1 MSDVKAQNP
10 DASSPP
16 KVFDRRL
23 VIARRTRAAAGGGN
37 DHFLAQRCAQDAAER
52 LLDINR
58 NFEHALIIGPES
70 FCDDLLKALPEGK
83 LQAVTRAAQDV
94 DDEALPYDRHSFDV
108 IVSALRLHSV
118 NDLPGALVQM
128 RAALRPDG
136 VMIASM
142 FGGQTLT
149 ELRSV
154 LYEAEDL
161 TYGGITPRIA
171 PLADFQ
177 QLASLLQRT
186 GFALPVVDTDRV
198 TVRYGD
204 PLRLLRDLKNMGESN
219 ALTARSRNPISKR
232 FLAKIS
238 AVYAQRHQDKDGKV
252 PATFEIL
259 WLTGWAPHESQQKP
273 LRPGSAK
280 MRLADALGAT
290 EVKVKRER

>member
-1 MSDVKAQNP
+1 MSDVKAP
-10 DASSPP
+10 APH
-16 KVFDRRL
+16 VFDRNL
-23 VIARRTRAAAGGGN
+23 VIRRRLRVQEHE
-37 DHFLAQRCAQDAAER
+37 HFLAARCAEDAAER

-58 NFEHALIIGPES
+58 NFEHALIIGPQS
-70 FCDDLLKALPEGK
+70 FYDDLLAALPKDK
-83 LQAVTRAAQDV
+83 LQAVTLGPQDLDEEVLPYAAQ
-94 DDEALPYDRHSFDV
+94 SFDV
-108 IVSALRLHSV
+108 ILCALRLHSV

-136 VMIASM
+136 VLIASM
-142 FGGQTLT
+142 FGGQTLS

-171 PLADFQ
+171 PMADFQ
-177 QLASLLQRT
+177 QLASLLQRA

-198 TVRYGD
+198 TVRYSA
-204 PLRLLRDLKNMGESN
+204 PLRLLSDLKNMGESN
-219 ALTARSRNPISKR
+219 ALTARSRKPVSKR
-232 FLAKIS
+232 FIAKI
-238 AVYAQRHQDKDGKV
+238 AQIYTKRHADADGKV

-273 LRPGSAK
+273 LKPGSAK

-290 EVKVKRER
+290 EVKVKRD

>member
-1 MSDVKAQNP
+1 MSDVKAP
-10 DASSPP
+10 APH
-16 KVFDRRL
+16 VFDRNL
-23 VIARRTRAAAGGGN
+23 VIRRRLRVQE
-37 DHFLAQRCAQDAAER
+37 DEHFLAARCAEDAAER

-58 NFEHALIIGPES
+58 NFEHALLIGPQS
-70 FCDDLLKALPEGK
+70 FYDDLLAALPEDK
-83 LQAVTRAAQDV
+83 LQAVTLAPQDLDEEVLPYAAQ
-94 DDEALPYDRHSFDV
+94 SFDV
-108 IVSALRLHSV
+108 ILCALRLHSV

-136 VMIASM
+136 VLIAAM

-198 TVRYGD
+198 TVRYSA
-204 PLRLLRDLKNMGESN
+204 PLRLLSDLKNMGESN
-219 ALTARSRNPISKR
+219 ALTARSRKPVSKR
-232 FLAKIS
+232 FLTKI
-238 AVYAQRHQDKDGKV
+238 AQVYAEHHAGPDGKV

-259 WLTGWAPHESQQKP
+259 WLTGWAPHDSQQKP
-273 LRPGSAK
+273 LKPGSAK

-290 EVKVKRER
+290 EVKVKRD

>member
-1 MSDVKAQNP
+1 MSDVKAP
-10 DASSPP
+10 APH
-16 KVFDRRL
+16 VFDRNL
-23 VIARRTRAAAGGGN
+23 VIRRRLRVQE
-37 DHFLAQRCAQDAAER
+37 DEHFLAARCAEDAAER

-58 NFEHALIIGPES
+58 NFEHALLIGPQS
-70 FCDDLLKALPEGK
+70 FCDDLLAVLPEDK
-83 LQAVTRAAQDV
+83 LQAVTLAPQDLDEEVLPYAAQ
-94 DDEALPYDRHSFDV
+94 SFDV
-108 IVSALRLHSV
+108 ILCGLRLHSV

-136 VMIASM
+136 VLIAAM

-171 PLADFQ
+171 PMADFQ

-198 TVRYGD
+198 TVRYSA
-204 PLRLLRDLKNMGESN
+204 PLRLLSDLKNMGESN
-219 ALTARSRNPISKR
+219 ALTARSRKPVSKR
-232 FLAKIS
+232 FLTKI
-238 AVYAQRHQDKDGKV
+238 AQVYAEHHAGPDGKV

-273 LRPGSAK
+273 LKPGSAK

-290 EVKVKRER
+290 EVKVKRD